1 MQLIKWIDIS
11 ASSSHFKIKKN
22 NNNNRIVKIGCLE
35 VFDAANNWIS
45 LFRVWSDAN
54 EITQTNTNTKGPY
67 IYASGK
73 ERRGIKFSCVFVC
86 VERECMLRCRSSRKA
101 NAHCSVLYTLYILFI
116 GHCSLLIAYSID
128 CVHCSQQHFGCF
140 RECLWMY
147 TEVQS
152 SQNIARQENA
162 ARWYGKREKV
172 RCSVLVSSRESV
184 REWIYFVYFQIWL
197 KLYVVLGRKRLFT
210 SQCSYIDEYMLWEAH
225 CCAAA
230 PHSLHR

>member
-54 EITQTNTNTKGPY
+54 EITQTNTNSKGPY

-116 GHCSLLIAYSID
+116 GHCSLLIALIVFT
-128 CVHCSQQHFGCF
+128 VHNSTSAVSENVY
-140 RECLWMY
+140 ECTRRYNRVKILRAKRMRRDDM
-147 TEVQS
+147 
-152 SQNIARQENA
+152 A
-162 ARWYGKREKV
+162 REKKFGV
-172 RCSVLVSSRESV
+172 RCSLRRERV
-184 REWIYFVYFQIWL
+184 
-197 KLYVVLGRKRLFT
+197 
-210 SQCSYIDEYMLWEAH
+210 
-225 CCAAA
+225 
-230 PHSLHR
+230 